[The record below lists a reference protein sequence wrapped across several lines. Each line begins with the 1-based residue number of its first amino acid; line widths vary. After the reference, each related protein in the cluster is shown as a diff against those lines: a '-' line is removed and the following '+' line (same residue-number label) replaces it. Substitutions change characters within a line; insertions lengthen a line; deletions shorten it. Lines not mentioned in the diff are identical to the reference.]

1 MAAIQNIPTRLSNL
15 QMELLKLYPYN
26 VSENELKDIRSILAV
41 YFVGKIDSEMND
53 LWEKNEWNDQTI
65 EAWKSEHLRR
75 KASK

>member
-26 VSENELKDIRSILAV
+26 VSEKELKDIRSILAD

-65 EAWKSEHLRR
+65 EAWKSEHLRSN
-75 KASK
+75 ASK